1 MKTRVNQECGAMLA
15 GISGY
20 LDGVLGATEC
30 EAIERHCRDCAS
42 CAALVHG
49 LRETVGLCRDAGCA
63 TLPEA
68 VRERARASIA
78 RLLAGEDPARS

>member
-30 EAIERHCRDCAS
+30 EAIERHCRGCAS
-42 CAALVHG
+42 CAAH
-49 LRETVGLCRDAGCA
+49 
-63 TLPEA
+63 
-68 VRERARASIA
+68 
-78 RLLAGEDPARS
+78 